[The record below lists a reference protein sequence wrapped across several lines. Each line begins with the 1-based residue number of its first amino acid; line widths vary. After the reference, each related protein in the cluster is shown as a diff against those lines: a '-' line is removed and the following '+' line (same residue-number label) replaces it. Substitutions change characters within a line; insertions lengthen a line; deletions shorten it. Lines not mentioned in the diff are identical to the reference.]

1 MRYISDKRVLAYLQ
15 AFQKRPRKDFKS
27 IFPAAP
33 EEALDLLQRCLVF
46 SSQERITL
54 EDCMKHPFFEKVK
67 NLPDVIDTLGNNFG
81 ATRKAG
87 HILPR

>member
-33 EEALDLLQRCLVF
+33 EEALDLL
-46 SSQERITL
+46 
-54 EDCMKHPFFEKVK
+54 
-67 NLPDVIDTLGNNFG
+67 
-81 ATRKAG
+81 
-87 HILPR
+87 